1 MKRTRPLPVLAA
13 LALLAAAAAVPTPA
27 RAQDATRVAT
37 ANTGQVFNQIRETK
51 DLQQKMDEQRKTLAQ
66 QEQAKRASLNAL
78 QEARNQFKPE
88 SDQYREKNGEL
99 MRAAIEFETWG
110 RVNQADLT
118 REQKQQMKTLF
129 DKIEAACGEVAKQ
142 RGFDVVIADQRGEIT
157 NLEQLNPDQ
166 LRVLLNQRI
175 VLYTSP
181 KADITNDVIAF
192 MDKNYKAPAAG
203 AGGGAAPAP
212 GTPAR

>member
-1 MKRTRPLPVLAA
+1 MYRTRLYAA
-13 LALLAAAAAVPTPA
+13 LAAVALLASAAVPHA
-27 RAQDATRVAT
+27 RAQENTRVAT

-51 DLQQKMDEQRKTLAQ
+51 DLQQKMDEQRKSLAQ
-66 QEQAKRASLNAL
+66 QEQAKRAALNAV
-78 QEARNQFKPE
+78 QEARNQFKPD

-99 MRAAIEFETWG
+99 MRTAIEFETWG

-129 DKIEAACGEVAKQ
+129 DKIEQAVGEVAKQ
-142 RGFDVVIADQRGEIT
+142 KGIDVVVADQRGEIT

-175 VLYTSP
+175 VLYSGP
-181 KADITNDVIAF
+181 KTDITNDVIAY
-192 MDKNYKAPAAG
+192 MDKNYKAPA
-203 AGGGAAPAP
+203 GGGAATPAP
-212 GTPAR
+212 APTK